1 MLVNYKRKDIPS
13 RDKVFAAQR
22 LLGKYDFGDSIEVA
36 KEVLAAIKVTTELLP
51 KYATYYVN
59 AYDFI
64 EEIRNNKQYATYK
77 TK

>member
-1 MLVNYKRKDIPS
+1 
-13 RDKVFAAQR
+13 